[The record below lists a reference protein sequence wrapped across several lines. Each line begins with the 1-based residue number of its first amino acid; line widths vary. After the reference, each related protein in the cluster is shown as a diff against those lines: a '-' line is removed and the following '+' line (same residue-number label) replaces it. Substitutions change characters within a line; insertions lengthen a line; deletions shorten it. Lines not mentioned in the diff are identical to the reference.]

1 MPPEERIDCGWLGYM
16 KAFRDLRRTPGIR
29 TGVVNRRRGGSVRTA
44 EAEGLRWGGLSVVLS
59 LFTSCL
65 PSGLN
70 LGHCQNALSRILE
83 TMNLRTG
90 VTPPSPLK
98 MNFIGDMSSSFFSF
112 SLEGLL

>member
-1 MPPEERIDCGWLGYM
+1 MPLEERIDCGWLGYM

-90 VTPPSPLK
+90 VTPPPLK